1 MTDKTKKRFGVWM
14 DAHQATVVGY
24 NPAGTEFMVV
34 GQARSPGPGSNSN
47 ENAAN
52 HREITLVQKYFKE
65 IGRQLVNAE
74 EVHLTGTGT
83 MQEQFKHYLAEQ
95 AQFKKTVVTESTST
109 AMSDQ
114 KLVEL
119 VSSHFN

>member
-1 MTDKTKKRFGVWM
+1 MTEKTKKRFGVWM
-14 DAHQATVVGY
+14 DAHSATVVGC
-24 NPAGTEFMVV
+24 NPSGTEFMVI
-34 GQARSPGPGSNSN
+34 GQAKSPVQGGNSN

-95 AQFKKTVVTESTST
+95 AQFKKTVVTESTCN

-119 VSSHFN
+119 VSGHFN